1 MSRDAI
7 KAVLTVV
14 IGSLFLVV
22 GLAWWMTYE
31 PASSDDAT
39 AEFDPA
45 GTTTTPLSPKAEQLS
60 VDENTMEQNLT
71 AVMKT
76 NYGDITLELFA
87 TDMPITVDNF
97 VTLAE
102 DGFYDN
108 TKFHRVIEGFMIQGG
123 DPNSRGDDTSQ
134 YGTGGPGYTIADEFV
149 SGEHLTNV
157 AGTIAMANTGQ
168 PDSGGSQFFINVADN
183 TNLDFDKQPLSS
195 QHPVFGK
202 VTAGMDVVREIEKVQ
217 TGGGD
222 IPLEPVIIESVT
234 ITE

>member
-1 MSRDAI
+1 MSPDRI
-7 KAVLTVV
+7 KGVVAVV
-14 IGSLFLVV
+14 IGSLVLVT
-22 GLAWWMTYE
+22 GLAWLSAYQSAPQDT
-31 PASSDDAT
+31 T
-39 AEFDPA
+39 AVEFDPA
-45 GTTTTPLSPKAEQLS
+45 GTTTTPVRSQAQELQ

-71 AVMKT
+71 AVLKT

-87 TDMPITVDNF
+87 TDMPVTVSNF
-97 VTLAE
+97 ATLAR

-108 TKFHRVIEGFMIQGG
+108 TKFHRVISGFMIQGG
-123 DPNSRGDDTSQ
+123 DPNSQGDNVAE

-149 SGEHLTNV
+149 AGDHLTNV

-202 VTAGMDVVREIEKVQ
+202 VIDGMDVVREIEQVE
-217 TGGGD
+217 TGARD
-222 IPLEPVIIESVT
+222 IPLEPVVVESVT
-234 ITE
+234 ISE